1 MYLKGKYIKYFT
13 YRSHKRINTESVAL
27 YESVIDIFATSF
39 GNLMIFHVCR
49 NSKLTHTYN
58 IIDLWTTVF
67 SLVHTYKHIPMKNI
81 RCDYSFQGSKITTNS
96 NH

>member
-13 YRSHKRINTESVAL
+13 YRSHKRINIESIAL

-58 IIDLWTTVF
+58 IIDLWTTVYFPFTVKESVF
-67 SLVHTYKHIPMKNI
+67 SLVHTYKYIPMKNN
-81 RCDYSFQGSKITTNS
+81 KM
-96 NH
+96 